1 MDCLICLN
9 FTWQWVIDL
18 CSKKMNWINNSSK
31 SNLAVCKLKQLFKNA
46 NGWFDFL
53 NFMSCWVMLKENGL
67 NQLSSKSNLA
77 VCKWIVWVLKFHMT
91 MSFAQ
96 RLCTKFLFSL
106 QGCHAMTN
114 KRILCYRWK
123 ISREIIKKGS
133 WLTPSA
139 LTFSLQH
146 HFLDVFLFFQLVSM
160 VFEAKEEKSCCWT
173 VRSFF

>member
-1 MDCLICLN
+1 
-9 FTWQWVIDL
+9 
-18 CSKKMNWINNSSK
+18 
-31 SNLAVCKLKQLFKNA
+31 
-46 NGWFDFL
+46 
-53 NFMSCWVMLKENGL
+53 MLKENGL

-77 VCKWIVWVLKFHMT
+77 VRKWIVWVLKFHMT

-139 LTFSLQH
+139 LTFSLQCN
-146 HFLDVFLFFQLVSM
+146 FFSFNKFQWFSKAKRIKAVVGQWEVS
-160 VFEAKEEKSCCWT
+160 FKF
-173 VRSFF
+173 VRTCKWHQILPTTTTNVIQIPQQIQIQIPQQIQNLNTSTNTKTKYK